1 MQLST
6 LFIGRQLIRLS
17 QAASTN
23 TYLSSLSREQSIP
36 EGCVVVT
43 YEQTQGRGQRGASW
57 VSEPGKNLTLSILL
71 FPSFIPAH
79 EQFLLSQCVAVALA
93 DTVASFLP
101 NETIHIKWPNDIYVN
116 NRKIAG
122 ILIENTLVNQSIGS
136 SITGIGLNVNQ
147 QSFGNAAPIA
157 ISMLN
162 LLQQELELDKVAEIL
177 FSCLESQYLQLKT
190 GKKEPLKN
198 RYTSMLYRL
207 NEWHTFIHEDNDFP
221 GKIIGVDDTGKLM
234 LETTDQCIRS
244 FDIKEIAFV
253 R

>member
-23 TYLSSLSREQSIP
+23 TYLASLAREQSIA
-36 EGCVVVT
+36 EGFVVIT
-43 YEQTQGRGQRGASW
+43 REQTEGRGQRGASW
-57 VSEPGKNLTLSILL
+57 ISEPGKNLTLSVLL
-71 FPSFIPAH
+71 YPSFIPAH

-93 DTVASFLP
+93 ETVAFFLP
-101 NETIHIKWPNDIYVN
+101 KETIHIKWPNDIYVN
-116 NRKIAG
+116 ERKIAG
-122 ILIENTLVNQSIGS
+122 ILIENTLLNQTIGS

-157 ISMLN
+157 VSMLHV
-162 LLQQELELDKVAEIL
+162 LKQEIDPDKVSEVL
-177 FSCLESQYLQLKT
+177 FSCLESQYLQLKA
-190 GKKEPLKN
+190 GKKEQLKN
-198 RYTSMLYRL
+198 RYTTMLYRL
-207 NEWHTFIHEDNDFP
+207 NEWHTFLQEGNSFP

-234 LETTDQCIRS
+234 LEMTDQTIRY

-253 R
+253 V